1 MFYLDNFIVFFILLK
16 TMEYLVEGIAN
27 KKTIP
32 LCQKFINNNQDIIE
46 DVMLM
51 RKPEI
56 KPMFDVKTK
65 AALEKEIEKNIPLD
79 ESKDKKN
86 ESYIMMVW
94 RYYCCCF
101 PDVKL
106 LVLNGKKLEK
116 KDEKNCLYEF
126 HKKISEHALD
136 GIMLQI
142 MFSQSK
148 FNEIIEYLFNKSDE
162 YKKVDLIPVHMKKVV
177 KNQDLHVYVMQKIEG
192 KYNPIYESKDF
203 YELVEGS
210 KIFLHLNNYEFYEEQ
225 LKFAYGNKLKDTIRL
240 FFLFKFLKIYLYK
253 KYSLL
258 FGEFIM
264 LGGSFYLFSLGL
276 RTSRDVDVYAIYKK
290 DYEKLKKEIDC
301 QYDILDALVLEK
313 MALNPI
319 RYSIYFGF
327 KGNLKDY
334 EILKRLDRYKKF
346 KSKNALADIFILK
359 YYFNYGKKII
369 IKDIER
375 LLFFRYKDFTKKII
389 L

>member
-1 MFYLDNFIVFFILLK
+1 
-16 TMEYLVEGIAN
+16 MEYLVEGIVN
-27 KKTIP
+27 KKEIP
-32 LCQKFINNNQDIIE
+32 LCQRFINEHQDIIE

-51 RKPEI
+51 RKPQMS
-56 KPMFDVKTK
+56 PMFDVKTK
-65 AALEKEIEKNIPLD
+65 AALEKEIEKHIPLD
-79 ESKDKKN
+79 DANDKKN
-86 ESYIMMVW
+86 EAYTMMVW
-94 RYYCCCF
+94 RYYCCSF

-148 FNEIIEYLFNKSDE
+148 FNEIIEYLFQKSGE
-162 YKKVDLIPVHMKKVV
+162 YKKVELIPVHTRKIIE
-177 KNQDLHVYVMQKIEG
+177 NQDLHVYVMRKIEG
-192 KYNPIYESKDF
+192 KYSPIYESKDF
-203 YELVEGS
+203 YDLVEGS
-210 KIFLHLNNYEFYEEQ
+210 KIFLHLNNYEFYEQQ
-225 LKFAYGNKLKDTIRL
+225 LKFAYGNKLNDTIRL

-301 QYDILDALVLEK
+301 RYDILDASILEK
-313 MALNPI
+313 MTLNPI
-319 RYSIYFGF
+319 KYGIYFGF
-327 KGNLKDY
+327 KGNLKEY
-334 EILKRLDRYKKF
+334 EITRRLDRYS
-346 KSKNALADIFILK
+346 KSKSRKALADIFILK
-359 YYFNYGKKII
+359 YYFNYGKRII
-369 IKDIER
+369 IKDMEK

-389 L
+389 S